1 MDASGSGGAGIGGAA
16 SAALGVG
23 ATAINPF
30 LGLGVS
36 ALLSLLGGLGSSAMQ
51 NSAYEKQQQRA
62 MQIANM
68 LKPKSDPYLKALS
81 PAAFEAV
88 IQQLAR
94 SGNWGWGEGK
104 QIDPTYL
111 LEALGQ
117 GKTAAATNPLNRYS
131 TPTLPGY

>member
-1 MDASGSGGAGIGGAA
+1 MDASGSGGIGVGGIASGALTA
-16 SAALGVG
+16 G

-51 NSAYEKQQQRA
+51 NSAYEEQQKRA

-117 GKTAAATNPLNRYS
+117 GKTAATANPLNRNTTGS
-131 TPTLPGY
+131 LLGY